1 MLEVKQ
7 LSKAYGKKRVLDEIT
22 FSLNP
27 NEVTCL
33 IGLNGAGKTT
43 LMDNIMHLTPY
54 QAGDILLDGQSLT
67 VDDFN
72 RLTYVPDKNI
82 IPKSLTIQQALDY
95 HGTYFAHFNEKR
107 ASELLD
113 FFKLEREEV
122 IAKMSKGNRARANLL
137 MALSLES
144 DYLLLDEPFSG
155 IDILTRERIASIFTT
170 DLLENRG
177 VLIATHEIQDIEH
190 LVDKVI
196 LLDDGRIIREFYPE
210 EVRLREG
217 KSIVDVLKEVHGH
230 EEIY

>member
-22 FSLNP
+22 FSLKP

-43 LMDNIMHLTPY
+43 LMDTIMRLTPY
-54 QAGDILLDGQSLT
+54 QGGDILLDGQPLT
-67 VDDFN
+67 LDDFN

-82 IPKSLTIQQALDY
+82 IPKSSTIQQALDY

-137 MALSLES
+137 MA
-144 DYLLLDEPFSG
+144 
-155 IDILTRERIASIFTT
+155 
-170 DLLENRG
+170 
-177 VLIATHEIQDIEH
+177 
-190 LVDKVI
+190 
-196 LLDDGRIIREFYPE
+196 
-210 EVRLREG
+210 
-217 KSIVDVLKEVHGH
+217 
-230 EEIY
+230 